1 MGSRSPVQWPAT
13 SAKPPVTTPP
23 AVVAQAA
30 PKCSLSAQR
39 KFYGAALPAAFT
51 QGRNNS
57 YLAHV
62 GLELKG

>member
-1 MGSRSPVQWPAT
+1 MACDIGQA
-13 SAKPPVTTPP
+13 ACDDTTCGRRPS
-23 AVVAQAA
+23 A